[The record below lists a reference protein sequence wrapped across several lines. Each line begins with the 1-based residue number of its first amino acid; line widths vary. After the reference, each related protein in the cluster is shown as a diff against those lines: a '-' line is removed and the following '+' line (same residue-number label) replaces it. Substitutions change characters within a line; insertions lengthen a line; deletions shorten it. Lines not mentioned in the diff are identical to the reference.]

1 MLYIGFSESFS
12 IVDHSKVRK
21 TILMLLSNEHRRTG
35 SFIFPSKHK
44 RYLPPQGD
52 FKGGLVNSE
61 APMQVTEVSLVDPS
75 DG

>member
-1 MLYIGFSESFS
+1 MYFGFSESFF
-12 IVDHSKVRK
+12 IVEKLS
-21 TILMLLSNEHRRTG
+21 LCFFSNEHSRTG
-35 SFIFPSKHK
+35 SFIFSSQHK

-61 APMQVTEVSLVDPS
+61 APIQVTEVSLVDPS